1 MEKLNFCGFSGISV
15 KTNSSKTF
23 SGRGHFILGRGTKIG
38 VAFFKAAQSMTILSY
53 RTWYDHFCQ
62 ISISLTYI
70 AAVKPRKKVCYY
82 RKSVFHF
89 YLPLICKSSEN
100 NSGSASTKPFSELF
114 IGGPLILFAEENV
127 PISMLDWAPDL
138 NTTICFAL
146 NYWLKIRFGNLV
158 RRALQAKPYFCYA
171 MFV

>member
-62 ISISLTYI
+62 ISTSLFKKDNDNLIYISATLG
-70 AAVKPRKKVCYY
+70 
-82 RKSVFHF
+82 
-89 YLPLICKSSEN
+89 LI
-100 NSGSASTKPFSELF
+100 
-114 IGGPLILFAEENV
+114 
-127 PISMLDWAPDL
+127 
-138 NTTICFAL
+138 
-146 NYWLKIRFGNLV
+146 
-158 RRALQAKPYFCYA
+158 
-171 MFV
+171 

>member
-62 ISISLTYI
+62 ISTSLIYCF
-70 AAVKPRKKVCYY
+70 VMGKRG
-82 RKSVFHF
+82 S
-89 YLPLICKSSEN
+89 LLL
-100 NSGSASTKPFSELF
+100 SGSFNRDIMTNHPQRSLPPPSFSFSSYLSKKR
-114 IGGPLILFAEENV
+114 LITFEKKMKKTSKMVIKRNTSIHTLGYIWCWWCIRSNE
-127 PISMLDWAPDL
+127 PIKRII
-138 NTTICFAL
+138 TH
-146 NYWLKIRFGNLV
+146 KGH
-158 RRALQAKPYFCYA
+158 
-171 MFV
+171 